1 MKNNL
6 LLFTL
11 LLTLPLAAQEHFSG
25 ISTSKRVG
33 IINVLNNPSELINLS
48 NNLEI
53 QLMAVSL
60 NASSNKIGFSDLVEG
75 NDFEDLIFSGK
86 DPVNFKL
93 NAQIIGP
100 GAALKVLSW
109 GFAIT
114 SKANIQA
121 NIVDVDPN
129 LGRALTTGDIGFLAA
144 TNVSSSKNQRISATT
159 WGEIGFSA
167 ARKIYENDQHQFNG
181 GLTLKLLF
189 PGSYANLGAGTFGG
203 TIYNTLGDL
212 TLNNTHADLN
222 IAYSGSLSNDFT
234 NTSDYTKSLFGN
246 LNGVAVDFGFDY
258 QLKNDDDSYRL
269 KAGVAFK
276 NMGAMTFKSAD
287 NHSTDYSLNIPDGLP
302 TEGLNLNQFDGSES
316 IKDIESVLINS
327 GSLNINSPKKT
338 DFKVKLPAVFNM
350 YADVNIV
357 PKLNATLYWQQKL
370 NEDNNNMQVTSQN
383 SFSVTPRFTMKTFE
397 AYLPLSFNEISGTT
411 LGIGFRLG
419 GFFIGSSAIV
429 TALTSDS
436 NQADVYFGFRFGI

>member
-1 MKNNL
+1 MKIYL
-6 LLFTL
+6 PLFTL
-11 LLTLPLAAQEHFSG
+11 LFAMPVIAQEHFSG

-33 IINVLNNPSELINLS
+33 IINVLNNPSELANLD

-53 QLMAVSL
+53 QLAAVSL

-75 NDFEDLIFSGK
+75 KDFEDLVFSGK
-86 DPVNFKL
+86 DPVNFKM

-100 GAALKVLSW
+100 GAALKVLNW

-121 NIVDVDPN
+121 NIVDVDPS
-129 LGRALTTGDIGFLAA
+129 LGRALTTGNVGFLA
-144 TNVSSSKNQRISATT
+144 TNVNSTKNQRVSATT

-167 ARKIYENDQHQFNG
+167 ARKIYANDRHQFNG

-189 PGSYANLGAGTFGG
+189 PGSYANIGAGGFGG
-203 TIYNTLGDL
+203 TIHNNLGNL
-212 TLNNTHADLN
+212 VLNDAHANLN

-234 NTSDYTKSLFGN
+234 NTSDYTGSLFGN
-246 LNGVAVDFGFDY
+246 LKGVAADFGFDY

-276 NMGAMTFKSAD
+276 NMGSMTFKSQD
-287 NHSTDYSLNIPDGLP
+287 NHATNYELKIPDGTSL
-302 TEGLNLNQFDGSES
+302 EGLDLNQFDGSES
-316 IKDIESVLINS
+316 IKDIENVLINS
-327 GSLNINSPKKT
+327 GYLNINSPKKT
-338 DFKVKLPAVFNM
+338 DFKVKLPAVLNI
-350 YADVNIV
+350 YTDVNII

-370 NEDNNNMQVTSQN
+370 NEDNSNMQITSQN
-383 SFSVTPRFTMKTFE
+383 LFSITPRFTMKTFE

-411 LGIGFRLG
+411 LGVGFRLG

-436 NQADVYFGFRFGI
+436 NQADVYFGFRFGV